1 MRFRKSSVKRA
12 IIKEVIRSLKVELLL
27 LQEAKLSL
35 MPQMAVRELW
45 GNSHCSW
52 ASLDAHGSSGGILLC
67 WNSRKYTM
75 IDQYIGASSVSAVL
89 EDKASGSTWII
100 SSAYGPT
107 DRRLHGSFW
116 CELDLICNKWA
127 GPWCLGGD

>member
-1 MRFRKSSVKRA
+1 MKALSWNVRGLGSLVKRA

-52 ASLDAHGSSGGILLC
+52 ASLDAHGSSGIWRHSSLLEQQKKHHDRPIHWC
-67 WNSRKYTM
+67 FFS
-75 IDQYIGASSVSAVL
+75 IGNA
-89 EDKASGSTWII
+89 
-100 SSAYGPT
+100 
-107 DRRLHGSFW
+107 RR
-116 CELDLICNKWA
+116 
-127 GPWCLGGD
+127 